1 MRTKR
6 ILVTLVVLL
15 SLSTAPAAL
24 AGKTKTYAPPGKA
37 GSSEYS
43 EVIPASGGNVS
54 PPSAG
59 TGNTTAAQI
68 SKLGQGRVGLRKLAK
83 LGKRGAAAAEFAQAT
98 APTAATSSHA
108 TSSHVTSGHAT
119 NGHGLRGGGS
129 SDGNRTGPAQKLK
142 LTAGG
147 SALSGIGDLLGG
159 SDVDGIGIL
168 LPLLL
173 AFGLGAAATVTVQ
186 RLRRGSRPPV

>member
-1 MRTKR
+1 MSTKR
-6 ILVTLVVLL
+6 ILVTLVVLF

-54 PPSAG
+54 PPSAA
-59 TGNTTAAQI
+59 TGNTTAAPI

-83 LGKRGAAAAEFAQAT
+83 LGKRGAAAAQFAQAT
-98 APTAATSSHA
+98 APTV
-108 TSSHVTSGHAT
+108 VTNNHPTKNHAT
-119 NGHGLRGGGS
+119 NGHGLKGGGS
-129 SDGNRTGPAQKLK
+129 ADGARTRPAQKLK

-186 RLRRGSRPPV
+186 RLRRGSRPPA